1 MLRALLLGTLT
12 TLALPWLLLAAWLRS
27 RSSALQRKVLVVQA
41 AKIGDVVCMTP
52 LFRSLHDHGDHV
64 TVLCLRRTGEVLTH
78 HPCVDAMIHID
89 DPMFRGLS
97 GAFRLWREFFC
108 GRFDVSMV
116 LFPASSLSMMGL
128 WSASPVR
135 IYTRG
140 RMMSLMERWFRLF
153 YTHRIHYRRHT
164 RTFDHYMFLAGLIGV
179 KPVAYRHEI
188 FLTDAEEQFAFSWI
202 QDHGVRADQRFAAI
216 SLRAGNALK
225 EWPIE
230 RFVAVARHIID
241 RHSLHVV
248 FLDLDQRVTDHALA
262 LLADPSH
269 ASGGCR
275 LSLRHLAAIIKR
287 ASLFVSV
294 DTGPLY
300 MAHAFGVPLVDIIGP
315 VDPEEQPPP
324 AGERVELVLPP
335 PPCEPSSFVADT
347 LRAPTAAQQAALE
360 GTTVGMVTDAI
371 DAVLHSSAAS

>member
-1 MLRALLLGTLT
+1 MFRALILGTLT
-12 TLALPWLLLAAWLRS
+12 SLALPWLLIVSWLRS

-52 LFRSLHDHGDHV
+52 LFRSLHEHGDHV
-64 TVLCLRRTGEVLTH
+64 TVLCLARTGDILIGN
-78 HPCVDAMIHID
+78 PCVDAMIHID
-89 DPMFRGLS
+89 DPQFRGLS
-97 GAFRLWREFFC
+97 GAFRLWREFFR

-128 WSASPVR
+128 WTASPVR

-140 RMMSLMERWFRLF
+140 RVMSLMERWFRLF

-164 RTFDHYMFLAGLIGV
+164 RTFDHYMYLAELIDV
-179 KPVAYRHEI
+179 KPVAYRHEMY
-188 FLTDAEEQFAFSWI
+188 LGTDEEQFAFSWI
-202 QDHGVRADQRFAAI
+202 QDHGVPPDQRFAAI
-216 SLRAGNALK
+216 SLRAGNTLK

-230 RFVAVARHIID
+230 RFVAVARHLID
-241 RHSLHVV
+241 QHSLHVL
-248 FLDLDQRVTDHALA
+248 FLDLDQRVTDQALA
-262 LLADPSH
+262 LLADPPH

-315 VDPEEQPPP
+315 VDPEEQPPVP
-324 AGERVELVLPP
+324 GERVKLVLPP

-347 LRAPTAAQQAALE
+347 LRMPTLAQQAALE
-360 GTTVGMVTDAI
+360 GTTVAMVTEAI
-371 DAVLHSSAAS
+371 DALMK